1 MNNESIGVDQIAN
14 ELRKNSNIVR
24 NLIQGKD
31 APQLVEFVD
40 AVEDYAKYID
50 SILELEDAANR
61 ALQGLI
67 DLKK

>member
-14 ELRKNSNIVR
+14 ELRKNANIVR

-67 DLKK
+67 DLKR

>member
-1 MNNESIGVDQIAN
+1 MTNESIGVDQIAT
-14 ELRKNSNIVR
+14 ELRKNASIVR
-24 NLIQGKD
+24 SLTQGKD
-31 APQLVEFVD
+31 APQLIEFVD
-40 AVEDYAKYID
+40 AVEEYAKYID

>member
-14 ELRKNSNIVR
+14 ELRKNANIVR
-24 NLIQGKD
+24 NLIQEKD

>member
-14 ELRKNSNIVR
+14 ELRKNASIVR
-24 NLIQGKD
+24 NLTQGKN
-31 APQLVEFVD
+31 APQLLEFVD
-40 AVEDYAKYID
+40 AVDDYAKYID